1 MKKSSIVPAAVLA
14 LVSFSALA
22 TENYDTSDLACT
34 SYVIDKHQSAD
45 MQNTKCAPP
54 TIMKNRYTHR
64 YNVSGTDISGKV
76 VVFKQIYEGRTY
88 YTLTD

>member
-1 MKKSSIVPAAVLA
+1 MKKSSIVSAAVIA

-22 TENYDTSDLACT
+22 TEHYETSDLACT
-34 SYVIDKHQSAD
+34 SYVIDKHQNAH
-45 MQNTKCAPP
+45 MENTQCAPP

-64 YNVSGTDISGKV
+64 YNVSGTDIIGKV
-76 VVFKQIYEGRTY
+76 IVFKQTYEGRTY